1 MFFSIVHKMTATLAD
16 LQLSGYNE
24 TEYGT
29 GNTGDIQMAFDGITV
44 ANLQYELQQALEGG
58 RISKIA
64 QPEADELLL
73 TVKSAKGNY
82 RLFISASASLPL
94 LYLTQ
99 TNKPS
104 PLTAPGFCMLLRK
117 HIGGGRI
124 TAITQPG
131 LERILCFH
139 IEHLDEMGD
148 LGHKKLIVELM
159 GKHSNIIFCDEND
172 RIIDSIKHVSA
183 NMSSVREVLPGRT
196 WFIPDTQ
203 SKEDPWIVT
212 QQDFIRRLQEKPVN
226 LSKALYQSLTGISPI
241 LSEELCYRAGL
252 DSFRPAGAYT
262 EDELAGLYMQLS
274 LFMMDVKKGNFSP
287 QIVYEGKEPKE
298 YTSFPYQIFLGYT
311 STDYAS
317 ISEVLERYYAEK
329 NIVTRMRQKSAD
341 LRKIVQSALE
351 RNQRKLQLQTKQMQ
365 DTQKMDKYRIYGELI
380 HTYGYTIE
388 PGAKSF
394 EAVNYYTNE
403 PVTVPLDPQLTPAEN
418 AKKYFDR
425 YGKLKRTK
433 EALTTLLQETKDE
446 IEHLDTILM
455 SMDFA
460 MTEADLSQIRQ
471 ELIASGYIKKHAGK
485 NKKERTTSRPF
496 HYISSDGFDIYVG
509 KNNLQNEELTFK
521 IANGS
526 DWWFHAKGQ
535 AGSHVIVKSGNT
547 ELPDR
552 TFEEAAALAAWY
564 SKGRKAPKV
573 DIDYIQRK
581 HIKKVNGAK
590 PGFVIYHTNYSMT
603 IAPDISSV
611 RLADD

>member
-1 MFFSIVHKMTATLAD
+1 
-16 LQLSGYNE
+16 
-24 TEYGT
+24 
-29 GNTGDIQMAFDGITV
+29 MAFDGITV
-44 ANLQYELQQALEGG
+44 ANLQFELKQALEGG

-73 TVKSAKGNY
+73 TVKGKDANY

-99 TNKPS
+99 ANKPS

-124 TAITQPG
+124 TGITQPG

-148 LGHKKLIVELM
+148 LCHKKLIVELM

-203 SKEDPWIVT
+203 SKEDPYTIT
-212 QQDFIRRLQEKPVN
+212 QEAFIHHIQSKPVP
-226 LSKALYQSLTGISPI
+226 LSKAIYQSLTGISPI
-241 LSEELCYRAGL
+241 LAEELCYRAGL
-252 DSFRPAGAYT
+252 DSFRPSGAYT

-274 LFMMDVKKGNFSP
+274 AFMLDVQKGAFAP
-287 QIVYEGKEPKE
+287 QIVYEKNEPKD
-298 YTSFPYQIFLGYT
+298 YTCFPYQIFLGYEAKAFET
-311 STDYAS
+311 M
-317 ISEVLERYYAEK
+317 SEVLEQYYAEK

-341 LRKIVQSALE
+341 LRKVVQSTLE
-351 RNQRKLQLQTKQMQ
+351 RNQRKLILQQKQMK
-365 DTQKMDKYRIYGELI
+365 DTEKMEKYRIYGELI
-380 HTYGYTIE
+380 HTYGYSVPE
-388 PGAKSF
+388 GARSF
-394 EAVNYYTNE
+394 EALNYYTNE
-403 PVTVPLDPQLTPAEN
+403 NVTVPLDPQLTPTEN

-425 YGKLKRTK
+425 YGKLKRTR
-433 EALTTLLQETKDE
+433 EALTTLLKETKDE

-471 ELIASGYIKKHAGK
+471 ELYASGYIKKHGSK
-485 NKKERTTSRPF
+485 NKKERFTSRPF
-496 HYISSDGFDIYVG
+496 HYVSSDGYDIYVG
-509 KNNLQNEELTFK
+509 KNNIQNEELTFK
-521 IANGS
+521 VATGN

-535 AGSHVIVKSGNT
+535 PGSHVIVKSRNE

-552 TFEEAAALAAWY
+552 TFEEAAMLAAWY
-564 SKGRKAPKV
+564 SKGRTAPKV
-573 DIDYIQRK
+573 DVDYIQKK
-581 HIKKVNGAK
+581 HVKKVNGAN

-603 IAPDISSV
+603 IAPDISSL
-611 RLADD
+611 RLVSE

>member
-1 MFFSIVHKMTATLAD
+1 
-16 LQLSGYNE
+16 
-24 TEYGT
+24 
-29 GNTGDIQMAFDGITV
+29 MAFDGITV

-73 TVKSAKGNY
+73 TVKSQQGNF

-124 TAITQPG
+124 TAVTQPG

-139 IEHLDEMGD
+139 IEHLNEMGD
-148 LGHKKLIVELM
+148 LCHKKLIVELM
-159 GKHSNIIFCDEND
+159 GKHSNIIFCDEDN

-203 SKEDPWIVT
+203 SKADPYTVS
-212 QQDFIRRLQEKPVN
+212 QEEFITRLQARPVP

-241 LSEELCYRAGL
+241 LGEELCYRSSL
-252 DSFRPAGAYT
+252 DSFRPVGAYSP
-262 EDELAGLYMQLS
+262 EELAGLYIQLS
-274 LFMMDVKKGNFSP
+274 LFMMEVKKGAFAP
-287 QIVYEGKEPKE
+287 QIVYEKQEPIE
-298 YTSFPYQIFLGYT
+298 YTSFPYQIYVGYEAT
-311 STDYAS
+311 PCSS
-317 ISEVLERYYAEK
+317 ISQVLEQYYAEK
-329 NIVTRMRQKSAD
+329 NIITRMRQKSAD
-341 LRKIVQSALE
+341 LRKLVQSALE
-351 RNQRKLQLQTKQMQ
+351 RNQRKLLLQTKQMA
-365 DTQKMDKYRIYGELI
+365 DTEKMEKYRIYGELL
-380 HTYGYTIE
+380 HTYGYSVA
-388 PGAKSF
+388 PGARSF
-394 EAVNYYTNE
+394 EAINYYTNE
-403 PVTVPLDPQLTPAEN
+403 PVTVPLNPELTPAEN

-433 EALTTLLQETKDE
+433 EALTSLLEETKGE

-460 MTEADLSQIRQ
+460 MTEGDLTQIRQ
-471 ELIASGYIKKHAGK
+471 ELYASGYIKKSGGK
-485 NKKERTTSRPF
+485 GKKERSNSKPF
-496 HYISSDGFDIYVG
+496 HYISSDGYHIYVG
-509 KNNLQNEELTFK
+509 KNNIQNEELTFK
-521 IANGS
+521 VANGG

-535 AGSHVIVKSGNT
+535 PGSHVIVKSNNT

-573 DIDYIQRK
+573 DIDYVQRK
-581 HIKKVNGAK
+581 FVKKVNGAK

-603 IAPDISSV
+603 IAPDISSLQLV
-611 RLADD
+611 KE

>member
-1 MFFSIVHKMTATLAD
+1 
-16 LQLSGYNE
+16 
-24 TEYGT
+24 
-29 GNTGDIQMAFDGITV
+29 MAFDGITV
-44 ANLQYELQQALEGG
+44 ASLQFELKQALEGG

-73 TVKSAKGNY
+73 TVKGKDANY

-99 TNKPS
+99 ANKPS

-124 TAITQPG
+124 TAIKQPG

-148 LGHKKLIVELM
+148 LCHKKLIVELM

-203 SKEDPWIVT
+203 SKEDPCTIT
-212 QQDFIRRLQEKPVN
+212 QEAFIHHIQSKPVP
-226 LSKALYQSLTGISPI
+226 LSKAVYQSLTGISPI
-241 LSEELCYRAGL
+241 LAEELCYRAGL
-252 DSFRPAGAYT
+252 DSFRPSGAYT

-274 LFMMDVKKGNFSP
+274 AFMLAVQKGVFAP
-287 QIVYEGKEPKE
+287 QIIYEKHEPKD
-298 YTSFPYQIFLGYT
+298 YTCFPYQIFLGYEAKT
-311 STDYAS
+311 FTTV
-317 ISEVLERYYAEK
+317 SEVLEQYYAEK

-341 LRKIVQSALE
+341 LRKTVQSTLE
-351 RNQRKLQLQTKQMQ
+351 RNQRKLILQQKQMK
-365 DTQKMDKYRIYGELI
+365 DTDKMEKYRIYGELI
-380 HTYGYTIE
+380 HTYGYTVPE
-388 PGAKSF
+388 GARSF
-394 EAVNYYTNE
+394 EALNYYTNE
-403 PVTVPLDPQLTPAEN
+403 NVTVPLDPQLTPAEN

-425 YGKLKRTK
+425 YGKLKRTR
-433 EALTTLLQETKDE
+433 EALTTLLKETKDE

-471 ELIASGYIKKHAGK
+471 ELYTSGYIKKHGGK
-485 NKKERTTSRPF
+485 HKKERFTSRPF
-496 HYISSDGFDIYVG
+496 HYVSSDGYDIYVG
-509 KNNLQNEELTFK
+509 KNNIQNEELTFK
-521 IANGS
+521 VATGN

-535 AGSHVIVKSGNT
+535 PGSHVIVKSRNE

-552 TFEEAAALAAWY
+552 TFEEAAMLAAWY
-564 SKGRKAPKV
+564 SKGRTAPKV
-573 DIDYIQRK
+573 DVDYIQKK
-581 HIKKVNGAK
+581 HVKKVNGAN

-603 IAPDISSV
+603 IAPDISSL
-611 RLADD
+611 RLVSE

>member
-1 MFFSIVHKMTATLAD
+1 
-16 LQLSGYNE
+16 
-24 TEYGT
+24 
-29 GNTGDIQMAFDGITV
+29 MAFDGITV
-44 ANLQYELQQALEGG
+44 AALQHELQQALTGG

-64 QPEADELLL
+64 QPETDELLL
-73 TVKSAKGNY
+73 TVKGKESNY
-82 RLFISASASLPL
+82 RLFLSASASLPL
-94 LYLTQ
+94 LYLTD

-124 TAITQPG
+124 TAVTQPG

-148 LGHKKLIVELM
+148 LCHKKLIVELM
-159 GKHSNIIFCDEND
+159 GKHSNIIFCDEDD
-172 RIIDSIKHVSA
+172 RIIDSIKHISA

-203 SKEDPWIVT
+203 SKEDPFTVT
-212 QQDFIRRLQEKPVN
+212 QEAFIRHIKSKPVL
-226 LSKALYQSLTGISPI
+226 LSKAVYQSLTGISPI

-252 DSFRPAGAYT
+252 DSFRPSGAYT
-262 EDELAGLYMQLS
+262 DDELGGLYMQLS
-274 LFMMDVKKGNFSP
+274 LFMMDVQKGSFSP
-287 QIVYEGKEPKE
+287 QIIYENREPKD
-298 YTSFPYQIFLGYT
+298 YTCFPYQIFLGYEAKSCT
-311 STDYAS
+311 TV
-317 ISEVLERYYAEK
+317 SEVLEQYYAEK

-341 LRKIVQSALE
+341 LRKVVQSTLE
-351 RNQRKLQLQTKQMQ
+351 RNQRKLILQQKQMK
-365 DTQKMDKYRIYGELI
+365 DTEKMEKYRIYGELI
-380 HTYGYTIE
+380 HTYGYSVPE
-388 PGAKSF
+388 GARSF
-394 EAVNYYTNE
+394 EALNYYTNE
-403 PVTVPLDPQLTPAEN
+403 NTTVPLDPQLTPAEN

-425 YGKLKRTK
+425 YGKLKRTR

-471 ELIASGYIKKHAGK
+471 ELVASGYIKKHGGK
-485 NKKERTTSRPF
+485 NKKERFTSRPF
-496 HYISSDGFDIYVG
+496 HYRSSDGYDIYVG

-521 IANGS
+521 FATGN

-535 AGSHVIVKSGNT
+535 PGSHVIVKSNNE

-552 TFEEAAALAAWY
+552 TFEEAAMLAAWY
-564 SKGRKAPKV
+564 SKGRTAPKV
-573 DIDYIQRK
+573 EIDYIQKK
-581 HIKKVNGAK
+581 HVKKVNGAN

-603 IAPDISSV
+603 IAPDISALQLISE
-611 RLADD
+611 

>member
-1 MFFSIVHKMTATLAD
+1 
-16 LQLSGYNE
+16 
-24 TEYGT
+24 
-29 GNTGDIQMAFDGITV
+29 MAFDGITV
-44 ANLQYELQQALEGG
+44 ASLQHELQQALEGG

-73 TVKSAKGNY
+73 TVKGKEGNF

-148 LGHKKLIVELM
+148 LCHKKLIVELM

-172 RIIDSIKHVSA
+172 RILDSIKHVSA

-203 SKEDPWIVT
+203 SKEDPYTIT
-212 QQDFIRRLQEKPVN
+212 QEAFIRHIQSKPVP
-226 LSKALYQSLTGISPI
+226 LSKAVYQSLTGISPI
-241 LSEELCYRAGL
+241 LAEELCYRAGL
-252 DSFRPAGAYT
+252 DSFRPSGAYT
-262 EDELAGLYMQLS
+262 EDELTGLYMQLS
-274 LFMMDVKKGNFSP
+274 MFMLEVQKGSFAP
-287 QIVYEGKEPKE
+287 QIVYENKEPKD
-298 YTSFPYQIFLGYT
+298 YTCFPYQIFLGFECKAFAT
-311 STDYAS
+311 
-317 ISEVLERYYAEK
+317 ISEVLEQYYAEK

-341 LRKIVQSALE
+341 LRKVVQSTLE
-351 RNQRKLQLQTKQMQ
+351 RNQRKLILQQKQMK
-365 DTQKMDKYRIYGELI
+365 DTEKMEKYRICGELI
-380 HTYGYTIE
+380 HTYGYSVPE
-388 PGAKSF
+388 GARSF
-394 EAVNYYTNE
+394 EALNYYTNE
-403 PVTVPLDPQLTPAEN
+403 TVTVPLDPQLTPAEN

-425 YGKLKRTK
+425 YGKLKRTR
-433 EALTTLLQETKDE
+433 EALTTLLKETQDE

-471 ELIASGYIKKHAGK
+471 ELYTSGYIKKHGGK
-485 NKKERTTSRPF
+485 NKKERFTSRPF
-496 HYISSDGFDIYVG
+496 HYVSSDGYDIYVG
-509 KNNLQNEELTFK
+509 KNNIQNEELTFK
-521 IANGS
+521 FATGN

-535 AGSHVIVKSGNT
+535 PGSHVIVKSNNE

-552 TFEEAAALAAWY
+552 TFEEAAMLAAWY
-564 SKGRKAPKV
+564 SKGRTAPKV
-573 DIDYIQRK
+573 EIDYVQKK
-581 HIKKVNGAK
+581 HVKKVNGAN

-603 IAPDISSV
+603 IAPDISSL
-611 RLADD
+611 RLVSE

>member
-1 MFFSIVHKMTATLAD
+1 
-16 LQLSGYNE
+16 
-24 TEYGT
+24 
-29 GNTGDIQMAFDGITV
+29 MAFDGITV
-44 ANLQYELQQALEGG
+44 ASLQHELQQALEGG

-64 QPEADELLL
+64 QPETDELLL
-73 TVKSAKGNY
+73 TVKGKEGNF

-148 LGHKKLIVELM
+148 LCHKKLIVELM

-172 RIIDSIKHVSA
+172 RILDSIKHVSA

-203 SKEDPWIVT
+203 SKEDPYTIT
-212 QQDFIRRLQEKPVN
+212 QEAFIRHIQSMPVP
-226 LSKALYQSLTGISPI
+226 LSKAVYQSLTGISPI
-241 LSEELCYRAGL
+241 LAEELCYRAGL
-252 DSFRPAGAYT
+252 DSFRPSGAYT

-274 LFMMDVKKGNFSP
+274 MFMLEVQKGSFAP
-287 QIVYEGKEPKE
+287 QIVYENKEPKD
-298 YTSFPYQIFLGYT
+298 YTCFPYQIFLGFEAKAFAT
-311 STDYAS
+311 
-317 ISEVLERYYAEK
+317 ISEVLEQYYAEK

-341 LRKIVQSALE
+341 LRKVVQSTLE
-351 RNQRKLQLQTKQMQ
+351 RNQRKLILQQKQMK
-365 DTQKMDKYRIYGELI
+365 DTEKMEKYRIYGELI
-380 HTYGYTIE
+380 HTYGYSVPE
-388 PGAKSF
+388 GARSF
-394 EAVNYYTNE
+394 EALNYYTNE
-403 PVTVPLDPQLTPAEN
+403 TVTVPLDPQLTPAEN

-425 YGKLKRTK
+425 YGKLKRTR
-433 EALTTLLQETKDE
+433 EALTTLLKETQDE

-471 ELIASGYIKKHAGK
+471 ELYTSGYIKKHGGK
-485 NKKERTTSRPF
+485 NKKERFTSRPF
-496 HYISSDGFDIYVG
+496 HYVSSNGYDIYVG
-509 KNNLQNEELTFK
+509 KNNIQNEELTFK
-521 IANGS
+521 FATGN

-535 AGSHVIVKSGNT
+535 PGSHVIVKSNND

-552 TFEEAAALAAWY
+552 TFEEAAMLAAWY
-564 SKGRKAPKV
+564 SKGRTAPKV
-573 DIDYIQRK
+573 EIDYVQKK
-581 HIKKVNGAK
+581 HVKKVNGAN

-603 IAPDISSV
+603 IAPDISSL
-611 RLADD
+611 RLVSE

>member
-1 MFFSIVHKMTATLAD
+1 
-16 LQLSGYNE
+16 
-24 TEYGT
+24 
-29 GNTGDIQMAFDGITV
+29 MAFDGITV
-44 ANLQYELQQALEGG
+44 ASLQHELQQALEGG

-73 TVKSAKGNY
+73 TVKGKEGNF

-148 LGHKKLIVELM
+148 LCHKKLIVELM

-172 RIIDSIKHVSA
+172 RILDSIKHVSA

-203 SKEDPWIVT
+203 SKEDPYTIT
-212 QQDFIRRLQEKPVN
+212 QEAFIHHIQSKPVP
-226 LSKALYQSLTGISPI
+226 LSKAVYQSLTGISPI
-241 LSEELCYRAGL
+241 LAEELCYRAGL
-252 DSFRPAGAYT
+252 DSFRPSGAYT

-274 LFMMDVKKGNFSP
+274 MFMLEVQKGSFAP
-287 QIVYEGKEPKE
+287 QIVYENKEPKD
-298 YTSFPYQIFLGYT
+298 YTCFPYQIFLGFESKAFAT
-311 STDYAS
+311 
-317 ISEVLERYYAEK
+317 ISEVLEQYYAEK
-329 NIVTRMRQKSAD
+329 NVVTRMRQKSAD
-341 LRKIVQSALE
+341 LRKVVQSTLE
-351 RNQRKLQLQTKQMQ
+351 RNQRKLILQQKQMK
-365 DTQKMDKYRIYGELI
+365 DTEKMEKYRIYGELI
-380 HTYGYTIE
+380 HTYGYSVPE
-388 PGAKSF
+388 GARSF
-394 EAVNYYTNE
+394 EALNYYTNE
-403 PVTVPLDPQLTPAEN
+403 NVTVPLDPQLTPAEN

-425 YGKLKRTK
+425 YGKLKRTR
-433 EALTTLLQETKDE
+433 EALTTLLKETQDE

-471 ELIASGYIKKHAGK
+471 ELYTSGYIKKHGGK
-485 NKKERTTSRPF
+485 NKKERFTSRPF
-496 HYISSDGFDIYVG
+496 HYVSYDGYDIYVG
-509 KNNLQNEELTFK
+509 KNNIQNEELTFK
-521 IANGS
+521 FATGN

-535 AGSHVIVKSGNT
+535 PGSHVIVKSNNE

-552 TFEEAAALAAWY
+552 TFEEAAMLAAWY
-564 SKGRKAPKV
+564 SKGRTAPKV
-573 DIDYIQRK
+573 EIDYVQKK
-581 HIKKVNGAK
+581 HVKKVNGAN

-603 IAPDISSV
+603 IAPDISSL
-611 RLADD
+611 RLVSE

>member
-1 MFFSIVHKMTATLAD
+1 
-16 LQLSGYNE
+16 
-24 TEYGT
+24 
-29 GNTGDIQMAFDGITV
+29 MAFDGITV
-44 ANLQYELQQALEGG
+44 ANLQYELQHALEGG

-64 QPEADELLL
+64 QPESDELLL
-73 TVKSAKGNY
+73 TVKSAGGNY

-99 TNKPS
+99 SNKPS

-124 TAITQPG
+124 TAITQPE

-148 LGHKKLIVELM
+148 LCHKKLIVELM
-159 GKHSNIIFCDEND
+159 GKHSNIIFCDDKD

-203 SKEDPWIVT
+203 NKEDPWTVSRDT
-212 QQDFIRRLQEKPVN
+212 FIRRLREIPTN
-226 LSKALYQSLTGISPI
+226 LSKALYQSLTGVSPI
-241 LSEELCYRAGL
+241 LAEEICYRAGL

-262 EDELAGLYMQLS
+262 EDELSELYMQMS
-274 LFMMDVKKGNFSP
+274 LFMMDVKKGCFSP
-287 QIVYEGKEPKE
+287 RIIYENKEPKE
-298 YTSFPYQIFLGYT
+298 YTSFAYQIHLGYET
-311 STDYAS
+311 AS
-317 ISEVLERYYAEK
+317 FSSVSEVLERYYAEK

-365 DTQKMDKYRIYGELI
+365 DTRKMDKYRIYGELI
-380 HTYGYTIE
+380 HTYGYSIE
-388 PGAKSF
+388 PGVKSF

-403 PVTVPLDPQLTPAEN
+403 TVNVPLDPRLTPAEN

-446 IEHLDTILM
+446 IEHLDTVLM

-471 ELIASGYIKKHAGK
+471 ELIASGYIKKNAGK
-485 NKKERTTSRPF
+485 NKKERTGSKPF

-521 IANGS
+521 LASGN

-535 AGSHVIVKSGNT
+535 AGSHVIVKSNNT

-552 TFEEAAALAAWY
+552 TFEEAAGLAAWY

-573 DIDYIQRK
+573 DIDYIQKK
-581 HIKKVNGAK
+581 HVKKVSGAK

-611 RLADD
+611 RLAEE